1 MPPPDAKTRPRVLDV
16 ACGPNK
22 RTGAVGFDLFP
33 VPGVDLLA
41 NFDGPHLPFRDDSF
55 DEVYAS
61 HVVEHAGS
69 VVSFLNEIH
78 RVARPG
84 ALVHIVTPHY
94 SWHGSWSDPTHRWHL
109 NTFSFQYFAPIR
121 GERYWYTR
129 LELRQRALHIE
140 LARIWKYL
148 GLQWLVNRFLW
159 ARRFWEFYLSFIM
172 RGKQMEFTFEV
183 VK

>member
-1 MPPPDAKTRPRVLDV
+1 MPPPNASRPRVLDV

-22 RTGAVGFDLFP
+22 RMGAVGFDLFP
-33 VPGVDLLA
+33 VPGIDLVA

-69 VVSFLNEIH
+69 VVSFLSEIH

-94 SWHGSWSDPTHRWHL
+94 SGHGSWSDPTHRWHL
-109 NTFSFQYFAPIR
+109 NTR
-121 GERYWYTR
+121 
-129 LELRQRALHIE
+129 
-140 LARIWKYL
+140 K
-148 GLQWLVNRFLW
+148 
-159 ARRFWEFYLSFIM
+159 FWEEYLAFVIRAKDM
-172 RGKQMEFTFEV
+172 YAVLEV
-183 VK
+183 VKTGRSP